1 MSKDVGASYLV
12 IIDNIRGDI
21 EPEALNY
28 LIHFSETS
36 RLLNNNIYFIFSASV
51 TFNQFYNLT
60 VKLNSLSLDETTL
73 ILRGKFSEVKLDSKS
88 INELYNL
95 SEGVVIKL
103 EQIIKNLGYSSPS
116 EILYED
122 DLFSDIYSSDD
133 IPDDI
138 IRQVDFISKN
148 PDKSLTFTMLKI
160 LAILKNGESLSNMRK
175 DKIGEKLSLKNTRE
189 IIQLGLASVIE
200 IDSVTTLIKLNPII
214 KDYVL
219 SLLSPEDIS
228 QISNAYLKVVIS
240 ETKRGIH
247 LGATNRK
254 IIDNGYNTEEDNA
267 NVLLRNSIIEC
278 KLKISNDLTSENDRE
293 YFRSKLNKL
302 MYLSLAYV
310 YSLDNSCRYK
320 ETISAATSLLQVT
333 SDMTNP
339 NDYKLYY
346 HLGDCQRML
355 SLYDESL
362 KNLKKARSLCPL
374 NERNILEKIY
384 VSELYLLEDTDID
397 AAVTLAKRN
406 KKNFKANTT
415 AHINSEYIISS
426 ELPIWQRIAKLE
438 SLEKKCRRLEYH
450 TLANNILF
458 SLNTIKKDAESL
470 GRLNRVLSTDNNS
483 YNYCKAMLFK
493 HEILVNNN
501 DFEKI
506 TQREI
511 NELYN
516 IFNYMFKQGFNDLL
530 NRCHDLLW
538 KIANNKKINELIVII
553 YFKSSISWRL
563 NENSERLEKYDTL
576 FQEIDFRRDDIE
588 TIHPQHHSG

>member
-397 AAVTLAKRN
+397 AAVTLAKRS

>member
-397 AAVTLAKRN
+397 AAVTLAKRS

-470 GRLNRVLSTDNNS
+470 GRFNRVLSTDNNS

>member
-1 MSKDVGASYLV
+1 MGASYLV

-397 AAVTLAKRN
+397 AAVTLAKRS

>member
-1 MSKDVGASYLV
+1 M
-12 IIDNIRGDI
+12 
-21 EPEALNY
+21 
-28 LIHFSETS
+28 
-36 RLLNNNIYFIFSASV
+36 
-51 TFNQFYNLT
+51 
-60 VKLNSLSLDETTL
+60 
-73 ILRGKFSEVKLDSKS
+73 
-88 INELYNL
+88 
-95 SEGVVIKL
+95 
-103 EQIIKNLGYSSPS
+103 
-116 EILYED
+116 
-122 DLFSDIYSSDD
+122 
-133 IPDDI
+133 
-138 IRQVDFISKN
+138 
-148 PDKSLTFTMLKI
+148 
-160 LAILKNGESLSNMRK
+160 
-175 DKIGEKLSLKNTRE
+175 
-189 IIQLGLASVIE
+189 
-200 IDSVTTLIKLNPII
+200 
-214 KDYVL
+214 
-219 SLLSPEDIS
+219 
-228 QISNAYLKVVIS
+228 
-240 ETKRGIH
+240 
-247 LGATNRK
+247 
-254 IIDNGYNTEEDNA
+254 
-267 NVLLRNSIIEC
+267 
-278 KLKISNDLTSENDRE
+278 
-293 YFRSKLNKL
+293 
-302 MYLSLAYV
+302 
-310 YSLDNSCRYK
+310 
-320 ETISAATSLLQVT
+320 
-333 SDMTNP
+333 
-339 NDYKLYY
+339 
-346 HLGDCQRML
+346 
-355 SLYDESL
+355 
-362 KNLKKARSLCPL
+362 
-374 NERNILEKIY
+374 
-384 VSELYLLEDTDID
+384 SELYLLEDTDID
-397 AAVTLAKRN
+397 AAVTLAKRS

>member
-1 MSKDVGASYLV
+1 MGASYLV

-397 AAVTLAKRN
+397 AAVTLAKRS

-470 GRLNRVLSTDNNS
+470 GRFNRVLSTDNNS